1 MLVKFG
7 IQKNF
12 IPDRMERI
20 ISPIP
25 STQPPPTD
33 SPVWAVKPQWR
44 NGMSLEVICV
54 KW

>member
-1 MLVKFG
+1 MLG

-12 IPDRMERI
+12 RMDRI

-44 NGMSLEVICV
+44 NGMSLEVKCV
-54 KW
+54 K